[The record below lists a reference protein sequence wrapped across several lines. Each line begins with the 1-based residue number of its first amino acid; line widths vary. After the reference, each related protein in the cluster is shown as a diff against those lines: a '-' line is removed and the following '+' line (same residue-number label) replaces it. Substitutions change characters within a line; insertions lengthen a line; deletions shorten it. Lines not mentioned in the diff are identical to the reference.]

1 MTAYIQ
7 VIETATSEVVK
18 TIDVT
23 GSTSRR
29 VEKIE
34 RGLLMSMDL
43 SNYHTNVVGVDFPEP
58 TYSDVWGLDS
68 ETSDDFIDFDYYH
81 N

>member
-1 MTAYIQ
+1 MEAYIEI
-7 VIETATSEVVK
+7 IETASGQVVR

-23 GSTSRR
+23 GSTPRR

-34 RGLLMSMDL
+34 TGLLMSIDL
-43 SNYHTNVVGVDFPEP
+43 EKFHTNVVGVDFPEP